1 VPAPN
6 RTSGCGP
13 VSASADFEETCPLYT
28 LSESSLA
35 KTLVALKRLLAER
48 REYGNRW
55 DVRLSRSDSAVQ
67 VEDACCSIE
76 SIEKLAGGS

>member
-13 VSASADFEETCPLYT
+13 VSASADFEETRPLYT

-55 DVRLSRSDSAVQ
+55 DVCLSRSDSPVQ
-67 VEDACCSIE
+67 VEDACYSIE